1 MRSPES
7 PEAVF
12 FDAAGTLIRLKE
24 PVGATYATHARA
36 FGLQEPFSREL
47 CQRIDGSFRR
57 VFSRHEPLL
66 FHEPDL
72 STDRQTRER
81 LVETGCGRRPSRALQ
96 KSRILADSLTLSIIC
111 NSTSE
116 AWALEPGCSEVLEE
130 LQRRSVRVAVVSNFD
145 SRLPGL
151 LEILGIAHLLSEV
164 VFSSGAGFAKPDP
177 GIFRLALKRLS
188 LRPGDCC
195 HVGDDPE
202 DDWRGAM
209 GAGIRPVLYDP
220 AGRHRRFKADRIEH
234 LGEVIT
240 RLRGYG
246 MQGKSLRSAS
256 SRPMRR
262 DRDE

>member
-24 PVGATYATHARA
+24 PVGSTYATHARA

-47 CQRIDGSFRR
+47 CQRMDGSFRR

-72 STDRQTRER
+72 SQIGRLER
-81 LVETGCGRRPSRALQ
+81 DWWRRVVKETFQGIAEISDFGGFF
-96 KSRILADSLTLSIIC
+96 DSLYHLY
-111 NSTSE
+111 STSE